1 MGCCE
6 MRLAQLGALVSA
18 GRSAGRADDSRAIGR
33 ENLVLEGDF
42 RVLSHSD
49 GHFRGALTGE
59 WTCGPF
65 FGGPAEID
73 MDPHTGRL
81 VVNWHPPCLNLR
93 CEHSAS
99 YPAR

>member
-59 WTCGPF
+59 WTCGAFLAGRPRLTWTHIRV
-65 FGGPAEID
+65 GWLS
-73 MDPHTGRL
+73 TGTR
-81 VVNWHPPCLNLR
+81 R
-93 CEHSAS
+93 A
-99 YPAR
+99 